1 MVEIFG
7 SEGLLKEVHKAFEFR
22 PEQLEMAEFV
32 LERIAERENGMIEAG
47 TGVGKTLAYLIPAI
61 LYCMENDKRVAV
73 STETKALQKQIIDK
87 DIELAREVLK
97 AYTGREFRFE
107 LCLGSSNYPCRKRF
121 ETLITRGR
129 LSKGD
134 ADKIESLHGLLE
146 SGRIFSR
153 FDIRIDNKL
162 WNRIY
167 REPEICNF
175 YSCPYS
181 ARCVFQRA
189 RKKWSE
195 ADVLIMN
202 HYLFFTNIITGRT
215 YLPPFDIVIFDEA
228 HSVEDIASVQLGFD
242 LSYAQIMEV
251 ISGLYR
257 KNRRNNI
264 ISSISKG
271 SVRKKAIAALNRIST
286 RLNSFFEYLRERYL
300 SQKSSVR
307 LVEGIDFG
315 DELIE
320 EMEGFFTLLQGAED
334 HIDNEHARIE
344 FDILRGRLFVYL
356 QCLISAVFLEREHY
370 VYWVERAEDALIG
383 DIHLKGQPIDIS
395 DTMWQEV
402 NSFYESNLYFSAT
415 LTVNGDFSF
424 FEKRLGIAR
433 HKSLL
438 LDSPFDYSRVILFL
452 SKDGTDPEN
461 SLYVD
466 RVSELSADIISH
478 LEGNCLLLF
487 TSYRMLNDVRE
498 RLSVLIDLPIY
509 AQGQFSANEVLDKY
523 IETDGSVLM
532 GTHSFW
538 QGIDLPGDLLR
549 GVCLMRLPF
558 SVPDRPD
565 VEAKMER
572 LEQQGLNPFY
582 HYQIPNAI
590 IRFRQGFGR
599 LIRGSQDRGIIAV
612 LDTRIMTRSYGKLFI
627 QSIPECRTIF
637 NADELMCAI
646 EQMKGI
652 G

>member
-1 MVEIFG
+1 MIEIFG
-7 SEGLLKEVHKAFEFR
+7 SEGLLQKTRGEFEFR
-22 PEQLEMAEFV
+22 REQLEMAEFV
-32 LERIAERENGMIEAG
+32 LERICEGENGMIEAG

-61 LYCMENDKRVAV
+61 LYCMENDLKLAV

-87 DIELAREVLK
+87 DIVLARETLR
-97 AYTGREFRFE
+97 AYTGRNFSFE
-107 LCLGSSNYPCRKRF
+107 LCLGSSNYPCRMRL
-121 ETLITRGR
+121 ETLISRGR

-134 ADKIESLHGLLE
+134 IGKIEKLQRLLE
-146 SGRIFSR
+146 SGRVFSR
-153 FDIRIDNKL
+153 FDIRIDNRL
-162 WNRIY
+162 WNRIS
-167 REPEICNF
+167 REPEICNSH
-175 YSCPYS
+175 SCPYS
-181 ARCVFQRA
+181 SRCVFQRA

-202 HYLFFTNIITGRT
+202 HYLFFTNIIAGRT

-228 HSVEDIASVQLGFD
+228 HSVEDIASVQFGFD
-242 LSYAQIMEV
+242 LSYAKIMEV
-251 ISGLYR
+251 IAALYR

-264 ISSISKG
+264 ISSIS
-271 SVRKKAIAALNRIST
+271 SAATRKRAIASLNRIST
-286 RLNSFFEYLRERYL
+286 LLNSFFEKVREQYL

-307 LVEGIDFG
+307 LVASIESA

-320 EMEGFFTLLQGAED
+320 EMRAFFTLLEGAEEL
-334 HIDNEHARIE
+334 IDNEHVKIE

-370 VYWVERAEDALIG
+370 VYWVERTEDELIG
-383 DIHLKGQPIDIS
+383 DIHLKGQPIDVS

-402 NSFYESNLYFSAT
+402 NSFYKSNLYFSAT
-415 LTVNGDFSF
+415 LTVNGDFSY

-438 LDSPFDYSRVILFL
+438 LSSPFDYSRVVLFL
-452 SKDGTDPEN
+452 SREETDPAHD
-461 SLYVD
+461 LYVD
-466 RVSELSADIISH
+466 SVSGLTADIISH
-478 LEGNCLLLF
+478 LHGNCLLLF
-487 TSYRMLNDVRE
+487 TSYRMLNEVRE
-498 RLSVLIDLPIY
+498 KLSGLIDLPIY

-523 IETDGSVLM
+523 IEDEGSVLM

-582 HYQIPNAI
+582 QYQIPSAI

-599 LIRGSQDRGIIAV
+599 LIRGSQDSGIIAV
-612 LDTRIMTRSYGKLFI
+612 LDARIMTRSYGRLFI
-627 QSIPECRTIF
+627 QSIPECRNVF
-637 NADELMCAI
+637 SVDELKEAVN
-646 EQMKGI
+646 QMNMMR
-652 G
+652 

>member
-1 MVEIFG
+1 MLNNSGERFVLIAWGNWLQEGYMVEIFG
-7 SEGLLKEVHKAFEFR
+7 REGLLKEFHEGFEFR

-32 LERIAERENGMIEAG
+32 LERIAEGENGMVEAG

-87 DIELAREVLK
+87 DIELAREVIK
-97 AYTGREFRFE
+97 AYTGREFRSE

-134 ADKIESLHGLLE
+134 ADTIERLQGLLE

-153 FDIRIDNKL
+153 FDISIDNRL

-181 ARCVFQRA
+181 TRCVFQRA

-215 YLPPFDIVIFDEA
+215 YLPRFDFVIFDEA

-251 ISGLYR
+251 IGGLYR

-271 SVRKKAIAALNRIST
+271 TMRKKAIASLNRIST
-286 RLNSFFEYLRERYL
+286 QLNSFFEYLRERYL
-300 SQKSSVR
+300 SQRSSVR

-320 EMEGFFTLLQGAED
+320 EMKEFFTLLQGAED
-334 HIDNEHARIE
+334 HIDNEHARME

-370 VYWVERAEDALIG
+370 VYWVERREDVLIG
-383 DIHLKGQPIDIS
+383 DIHLKGQPVDIS

-433 HKSLL
+433 HKTLL
-438 LDSPFDYSRVILFL
+438 LDSPSMLTGCRNY
-452 SKDGTDPEN
+452 
-461 SLYVD
+461 
-466 RVSELSADIISH
+466 
-478 LEGNCLLLF
+478 LL
-487 TSYRMLNDVRE
+487 
-498 RLSVLIDLPIY
+498 I
-509 AQGQFSANEVLDKY
+509 
-523 IETDGSVLM
+523 
-532 GTHSFW
+532 
-538 QGIDLPGDLLR
+538 
-549 GVCLMRLPF
+549 
-558 SVPDRPD
+558 
-565 VEAKMER
+565 
-572 LEQQGLNPFY
+572 
-582 HYQIPNAI
+582 
-590 IRFRQGFGR
+590 
-599 LIRGSQDRGIIAV
+599 
-612 LDTRIMTRSYGKLFI
+612 
-627 QSIPECRTIF
+627 
-637 NADELMCAI
+637 
-646 EQMKGI
+646 
-652 G
+652 

>member
-1 MVEIFG
+1 MIDIFG
-7 SEGLLKEVHKAFEFR
+7 SEGLLKEIHAGFEFR
-22 PEQLEMAEFV
+22 REQLEMAEFV
-32 LERIAERENGMIEAG
+32 LERICEGENGMVEAG

-61 LYCMENDKRVAV
+61 LYCMENDRKLAV

-97 AYTGREFRFE
+97 AYTGRDFRFE
-107 LCLGSSNYPCRKRF
+107 LCLGSSNYPCRKRL
-121 ETLITRGR
+121 ETLISRGR

-134 ADKIESLHGLLE
+134 IGKIEKLQGLLE

-153 FDIRIDNKL
+153 FDIRINNRL

-167 REPEICNF
+167 REPEICN
-175 YSCPYS
+175 YYGCPYS
-181 ARCVFQRA
+181 TRCVFQRA
-189 RKKWSE
+189 KKKWSE

-228 HSVEDIASVQLGFD
+228 HSVEDIASVQFGFD
-242 LSYAQIMEV
+242 LSYSKIMEV
-251 ISGLYR
+251 FTALYR

-264 ISSISKG
+264 ISSISRAG
-271 SVRKKAIAALNRIST
+271 TRKRAIASLNRISAQ
-286 RLNSFFEYLRERYL
+286 LNSFFENLREKYL

-307 LVEGIDFG
+307 LVAGIDFG

-320 EMEGFFTLLQGAED
+320 EMKAFLTLLQGAEEF
-334 HIDNEHARIE
+334 IDNEHAKME
-344 FDILRGRLFVYL
+344 FDILRGKLFVYL
-356 QCLISAVFLEREHY
+356 QCLISAVFLEREHH
-370 VYWVERAEDALIG
+370 VYWVDRTEDELIG
-383 DIHLKGQPIDIS
+383 DIHLKGQPIDIA
-395 DTMWQEV
+395 DTMWQEI
-402 NSFYESNLYFSAT
+402 NSFYKSNLYFSAT
-415 LTVNGDFSF
+415 LTVSGDFSY

-438 LDSPFDYSRVILFL
+438 LSSPFDYSRVVLFL
-452 SKDGTDPEN
+452 SKDGTDPASE
-461 SLYVD
+461 LYVD
-466 RVSELSADIISH
+466 SVSRLSADIISY

-487 TSYRMLNDVRE
+487 TSYRMLNEVRE
-498 RLSVLIDLPIY
+498 RLADLIDLPIY
-509 AQGQFSANEVLDKY
+509 AQGQFSADEVLDRY
-523 IETDGSVLM
+523 IEDDGSVLM

-599 LIRGSQDRGIIAV
+599 LIRGSRDRGIIAV
-612 LDTRIMTRSYGKLFI
+612 LDARIMTRSYGKIFM
-627 QSIPECRTIF
+627 QSIPECRNVFSI
-637 NADELMCAI
+637 DELKSAMD
-646 EQMKGI
+646 QVNMTG
-652 G
+652 